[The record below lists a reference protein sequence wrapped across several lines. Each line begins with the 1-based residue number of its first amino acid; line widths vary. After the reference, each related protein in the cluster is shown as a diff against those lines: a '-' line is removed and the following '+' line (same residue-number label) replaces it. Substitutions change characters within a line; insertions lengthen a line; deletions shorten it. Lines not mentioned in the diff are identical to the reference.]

1 MDYMDHPFFNQTNC
15 VKKTSPYKCHW
26 ALWTGVPSSP
36 GMWLCCMFFF
46 FLASFQKKWEKSKR
60 KRNIHQ
66 VECEGVTDNDCDG
79 GEHREILFLLFSQV
93 FVGLPPGGRW
103 LRPGDFRPVG
113 VAQPGDEGSTCD
125 DNQVVLG
132 GGQRGGGGGGSVGAE
147 GCLYATRALIYRQT
161 PETEEFFLVWFSL
174 FYYISEK
181 KSQQRCS
188 QNQRYWKCFTERIIF
203 LSVDIS
209 LYTIWGSRF
218 IWPELWVLPSV
229 VCGVKKVGDW
239 LGLSIVSTP
248 PTVTTGNIKKKYEFR
263 S

>member
-1 MDYMDHPFFNQTNC
+1 MRRRDRQWLRWRGASWNSFFT
-15 VKKTSPYKCHW
+15 
-26 ALWTGVPSSP
+26 
-36 GMWLCCMFFF
+36 
-46 FLASFQKKWEKSKR
+46 
-60 KRNIHQ
+60 
-66 VECEGVTDNDCDG
+66 
-79 GEHREILFLLFSQV
+79 FSQV

-132 GGQRGGGGGGSVGAE
+132 RGQRGGGGSVGAE

-181 KSQQRCS
+181 KSRKMFS
-188 QNQRYWKCFTERIIF
+188 KSEILKMFHWENNF
-203 LSVDIS
+203 LLVDIS
-209 LYTIWGSRF
+209 LHTIWGSRF

-248 PTVTTGNIKKKYEFR
+248 PTVTTVNIKKKYEFR